1 MIAVALTRAVD
12 ISPVID
18 PQDQDP
24 PTFLVELVD
33 DAIGTTA
40 SRQETRELPSQP
52 VSHPNRVTRER
63 TDEELDDRRGGLL
76 G

>member
-1 MIAVALTRAVD
+1 
-12 ISPVID
+12 VID
-18 PQDQDP
+18 PQDKDP

-33 DAIGTTA
+33 DAIGPTA

-52 VSHPNRVTRER
+52 VSDPNRVTRER
-63 TDEELDDRRGGLL
+63 TDQELDDRRGGLL